1 MNTLVFR
8 LSVRYLASIAL
19 ALSLLTESAAGAT
32 WPCNGTKPGHPT
44 PAEREAFIREVGAL
58 AVKAEKTYGVPASA
72 LAAIAIAESGYG
84 WTRLALEANN
94 IFAWRWRPVTSAG
107 RKSYVLECRQSG
119 PNVEPDRYM
128 VFASR
133 EDAVDFVARRF
144 TAANIYRGHT
154 KAYIAARVRGDSAE
168 GAVKAWVS
176 GIARNY
182 SRPPG
187 AFAKKIIR
195 IMNNPAAP
203 SDAVSRDA
211 NLYRLSAGVGPAR

>member
-1 MNTLVFR
+1 MSSLVSRMSMWNAAF
-8 LSVRYLASIAL
+8 VAL
-19 ALSLLTESAAGAT
+19 ALCLPAGSAAGAT

-44 PAEREAFIREVGAL
+44 LAEREAFIREVSAL

-84 WTRLALEANN
+84 WTRLALHANN

-107 RKSYVLECRQSG
+107 RKSYVLECRRSRG
-119 PNVEPDRYM
+119 EPDRYM

-144 TAANIYRGHT
+144 TTANIYREHS
-154 KAYIAARVRGDSAE
+154 KAYKAARERGDTAE
-168 GAVKAWVS
+168 RAVKAWVS
-176 GIARNY
+176 GVARHY

-187 AFAKKIIR
+187 AFARKIIR

-203 SDAVSRDA
+203 GDIVSREA
-211 NLYRLSAGVGPAR
+211 NLYRLSASAGPAR

>member
-1 MNTLVFR
+1 MNILVP
-8 LSVRYLASIAL
+8 AMSIWNAAFVAL
-19 ALSLLTESAAGAT
+19 ALCLPAASAAGAA

-44 PAEREAFIREVGAL
+44 PAEREAFIREVSAL
-58 AVKAEKTYGVPASA
+58 AVQAEKTHGVPASA

-94 IFAWRWRPVTSAG
+94 LFAWRWRPVTSAG

-119 PNVEPDRYM
+119 VEPDRYM

-144 TAANIYRGHT
+144 TTANIYREHT
-154 KAYIAARVRGDSAE
+154 QAYQAARERGDTAE
-168 GAVKAWVS
+168 RAVKAWVS
-176 GIARNY
+176 GVARHY
-182 SRPPG
+182 SRPPEV
-187 AFAKKIIR
+187 FRRKITR

-203 SDAVSRDA
+203 GDTVSREA
-211 NLYRLSAGVGPAR
+211 NLYRLSASAGSAR